1 VVRVCIPPLSSHLS
15 GTAAVT
21 PPPVPTS
28 RPITP
33 VPPYLPD
40 PSPIRSPETLP
51 TTSSISDVR
60 LPHIPTS
67 PSAYT
72 SQEPSRLS
80 TIDESPSSESPSI
93 SYSSS
98 SPSVTV
104 CSGSVTRPSHSIESS
119 MLTLCYFLL
128 FRSTSCSTVPADLQ
142 MSFPPSTVNG
152 SAAADLAS
160 FMHPSTP
167 LGHRVVCLQP
177 ADATIPKRILGHALR
192 GILRHLGRY
201 KDRAWCDPF
210 LRP

>member
-93 SYSSS
+93 RYSSS

-104 CSGSVTRPSHSIESS
+104 CRYQSPHQSPRHRLPCLPPHFEHLLPQPVLTPLPTPERAPIALTRMPSSV
-119 MLTLCYFLL
+119 
-128 FRSTSCSTVPADLQ
+128 STVSSISL
-142 MSFPPSTVNG
+142 G
-152 SAAADLAS
+152 SD
-160 FMHPSTP
+160 
-167 LGHRVVCLQP
+167 
-177 ADATIPKRILGHALR
+177 ILDGTTR
-192 GILRHLGRY
+192 
-201 KDRAWCDPF
+201 
-210 LRP
+210 